1 MGYRGARISREE
13 ELPLD
18 KGVTWCV
25 RQGNTVKMHCGF
37 FRSYLRLE
45 IKGLADPC
53 GHFSHKH
60 RDTTH
65 RHMCVQTHTHTH
77 TRNTE
82 SQETRIPMPAPSFSH
97 HIILNCIDIFV
108 LICLILKTGTVELDI
123 FQESLKFSKP
133 LEMASLKLIVFI
145 PKIDS

>member
-1 MGYRGARISREE
+1 
-13 ELPLD
+13 
-18 KGVTWCV
+18 
-25 RQGNTVKMHCGF
+25 
-37 FRSYLRLE
+37 
-45 IKGLADPC
+45 
-53 GHFSHKH
+53 
-60 RDTTH
+60 
-65 RHMCVQTHTHTH
+65 
-77 TRNTE
+77 
-82 SQETRIPMPAPSFSH
+82 MPAPSFSH